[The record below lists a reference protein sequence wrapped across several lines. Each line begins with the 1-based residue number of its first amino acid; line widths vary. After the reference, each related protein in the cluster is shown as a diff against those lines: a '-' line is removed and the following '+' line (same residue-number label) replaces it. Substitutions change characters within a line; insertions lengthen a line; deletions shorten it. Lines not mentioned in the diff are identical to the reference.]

1 MSKAII
7 YTTFKRW
14 TGTELFH
21 FEHLTG
27 KLLIVSLE
35 GESRG
40 IHKRIDDNA
49 TALFRQFNKDMANG
63 VPHHLREFDPC
74 TEGEF
79 ADAYCK
85 VLKDMKIEAETFTHS
100 LFTHSNF

>member
-1 MSKAII
+1 
-7 YTTFKRW
+7 
-14 TGTELFH
+14 
-21 FEHLTG
+21 
-27 KLLIVSLE
+27 
-35 GESRG
+35 
-40 IHKRIDDNA
+40 
-49 TALFRQFNKDMANG
+49 MANG